1 MNRILNALSV
11 DVEDYFQVSAFSDVV
26 PYRDWGR
33 FESRV
38 ERNTLRLLE
47 LFDQRKA
54 KATFFILGWVAERC
68 PGLVREI
75 ALRGHEVG
83 SHGYAHRT
91 IDQCTPE
98 EFREEVRGA
107 KRLLED
113 LSQAPVIGYRAP
125 SFSITERTLWAL
137 EILAEEGFSYD
148 SSIFPIHHDRYGI
161 PGAPRFRYPLRF
173 GERVL
178 HELPLSTISLGRRIN
193 LPVAGGGYLRFLPLW
208 LTRWGIRRI
217 NERERQPAVVYVHP
231 WEIDPHQPSIAGK
244 ALARF
249 RHYRNL
255 HDTVPRLDA
264 LLRTFRWGTFRSV
277 LFPIAPPDGAAGPS
291 RSPDAI
297 AANQSIAGVTGLA
310 QTSDR

>member
-38 ERNTLRLLE
+38 ERNTLRLLD

-68 PGLVREI
+68 PRLVREI

-98 EFREEVRGA
+98 EFRDEVRGA

-137 EILAEEGFSYD
+137 EILAEEGFRYD
-148 SSIFPIHHDRYGI
+148 SSIFPIRHDRYGM
-161 PGAPRFRYPLRF
+161 PAAPRFPHAIPF
-173 GERVL
+173 GDRSLFEF
-178 HELPLSTISLGRRIN
+178 PMSTVRPWGAFN
-193 LPVAGGGYLRFLPLW
+193 LPVAGGGYLRLFPYRV
-208 LTRWGIRRI
+208 TSWGIRRI
-217 NERERQPAVVYVHP
+217 NQAERQPVMVYLHP
-231 WEIDPHQPSIAGK
+231 WEIDPEQPRINGRS
-244 ALARF
+244 LARWRHTLNLTKTAGRLGRLLGEF
-249 RHYRNL
+249 RFAPVREVLGLRQQTPCTAAMSAGAIRNG
-255 HDTVPRLDA
+255 
-264 LLRTFRWGTFRSV
+264 GT
-277 LFPIAPPDGAAGPS
+277 
-291 RSPDAI
+291 
-297 AANQSIAGVTGLA
+297 
-310 QTSDR
+310 